1 MSADDKV
8 ASRHVIHGAASEK
21 HAHQM
26 LDLAELVGADRIEY
40 EDLGNGENYILYK
53 GEQKL
58 TLSVRGN
65 RGDGAFLSVQR
76 DKPRPVKVEVITPG
90 DCRRSALKVIR
101 ECAAT
106 LKRKGQALGILRSL
120 SATQASSLLHGL
132 AEGLE
137 LACGGAEVEWAL
149 PKETKDDDT
158 GTPEG

>member
-1 MSADDKV
+1 MADESKV
-8 ASRHVIHGAASEK
+8 ITRVIHGAASEK
-21 HAHQM
+21 HAQQM
-26 LDLAELVGADRIEY
+26 LDLAELVDAERVDY
-40 EDLGNGENYILYK
+40 EDLGSGENYTLHK
-53 GEQKL
+53 GGETL
-58 TLSVRGN
+58 TLAVRGN
-65 RGDGAFLSVQR
+65 RADGAFLSVRR

-120 SATQASSLLHGL
+120 NATQASSLLHGL